1 MLVNK
6 NNNPLNASQ
15 IDFEFKLCEE
25 EEKDEIK
32 KTFLRA
38 YNVKET

>member
-1 MLVNK
+1 MLFNK

-15 IDFEFKLCEE
+15 IDFEFKLFE

-32 KTFLRA
+32 KTF
-38 YNVKET
+38 